1 LQNEIVTDH
10 HIIKIIAMQNFR
22 YIITIFLIFVS
33 EIIIAGGFIIIEPKG
48 GNPVG
53 RSYMLE
59 VRTLKVETSIKD
71 QNAFTK
77 IEQVFYNSS
86 NMNLEGYFLFPVP
99 KGCVV
104 KNFSM
109 DINGKKMEAELLDAT
124 KARQIYEDIVRKL
137 KDPALLEYSEQ
148 SLFKVRIFPIEAM
161 KEKRIE
167 ISYSEILEKDNN
179 TEEYIFPLNTKKYSA
194 SPLKNISF
202 KINVESTTPIKTIYS
217 PTHETEINRKDDLHV
232 VVGLESSSLKE
243 DVDLRLFIGFDEDKI
258 GMSLVSYKETG
269 EEGFFLLNI
278 CPGIVKASD
287 EVVSKDI
294 TFVLDVS
301 GSMAGKKMEQA
312 IKALIFCVENLNPTD
327 KFEVIRFSTEAEA
340 LFSKRVMADQ
350 TNKAK
355 AIEYIKKLRPIGGT
369 NIDEAIGLA
378 CKEPKDPN
386 RPHMIV
392 FITDG
397 KPTIGEINEEPL
409 IKKIKSS
416 NVEKTR
422 IFTFGI
428 GDDLNTHLLDKI
440 TEETRAYRT
449 YISEQ
454 EDIEVKIS
462 NFYSKVS
469 SPILTDISLNFN
481 ANGKIRNVFPHDL
494 PDIFKGSSI
503 TILGRFENNGP
514 VKICLEG
521 KLNGKAEKYNFT
533 GELEGGQGNDF
544 IPPLWAARH
553 IGYLLD
559 QIRLNGEN
567 KELVDEVV
575 SLAKKYGIITP
586 YTSYLILEDEQI
598 NISRNDIPHDRVI
611 FNERFVGGDADE
623 FRNRSKKE
631 YSNLGVKSGQSGVV
645 SSSEVQ
651 ELGNS
656 SKLADNK
663 QGVSRMIYR
672 DKTGKTQNFSTQVR
686 NIQGRAVYQS
696 NDEWIDLYAQNN
708 KDQKP
713 NRIQFASSD
722 YFELLNKHPE
732 TSQFLSLGKNV
743 KFVYQNEY
751 YEIYDINN

>member
-1 LQNEIVTDH
+1 
-10 HIIKIIAMQNFR
+10 MQNFK
-22 YIITIFLIFVS
+22 YIISGILLLIT
-33 EIIIAGGFIIIEPKG
+33 EISIAGGFIIIEPKT
-48 GNPVG
+48 GNPLG

-59 VRTLKVETSIKD
+59 ARMLKVETSIKD
-71 QNAFTK
+71 QTAFTK
-77 IEQVFYNSS
+77 IEQVFYNPS
-86 NMNLEGYFLFPVP
+86 NVNLEGYFFFPVP
-99 KGCVV
+99 KGSVV

-109 DINGKKMEAELLDAT
+109 DINGKKMEAELLDAG

-167 ISYSEILEKDNN
+167 ISYTEILEKDNN
-179 TEEYIFPLNTKKYSA
+179 TEEYVFPLNTKKYSTA
-194 SPLKNISF
+194 PLKNISF
-202 KINVESTTPIKTIYS
+202 KIDVESALAIKTIYS
-217 PTHETEINRKDDLHV
+217 PTHEMEIKRKDEHHATIGFEAASLNEDADLC
-232 VVGLESSSLKE
+232 
-243 DVDLRLFIGFDEDKI
+243 LFIGYNSDKI
-258 GMSLVSYKETG
+258 GMSLVSYKDSG
-269 EEGFFLLNI
+269 DQGFFLLNI
-278 CPGIVKASD
+278 SPGLLKPSEEIA
-287 EVVSKDI
+287 SKDI

-312 IKALIFCVENLNPTD
+312 TKSIIFCIENLNAND
-327 KFEVIRFSTEAEA
+327 KFEIIRFSTEAEA
-340 LFSKRVMADQ
+340 LFSKRVTANAE
-350 TNKAK
+350 NKTK

-386 RPHMIV
+386 RPNMIV

-397 KPTIGEINEEPL
+397 KPTIGEINEDQL
-409 IKKIKSS
+409 VNKIKGS

-449 YISEQ
+449 YISEK

-469 SPILTDISLNFN
+469 SPILTDITLNFN
-481 ANGKIRNVFPHDL
+481 ANGKVNKVFPHDL

-503 TILGRFENNGP
+503 TVLGRFENSGP
-514 VKICLEG
+514 VKITLEG
-521 KLNGKAEKYNFT
+521 KLNGKPEKYNFS
-533 GELEGGQGNDF
+533 GEFETSQTNNF
-544 IPPLWAARH
+544 IPPLWAARY

-567 KELVDEVV
+567 KELVNEVV
-575 SLAKKYGIITP
+575 VLAKKYGIITP
-586 YTSYLILEDEQI
+586 YTSYLILEDEQV
-598 NISRNDIPHDRVI
+598 NITRNNIPRDRAI
-611 FNERFVGGDADE
+611 FNERFAGDDADE
-623 FRNRSKKE
+623 FRSRSKKE
-631 YSNLGVKSGQSGVV
+631 YSNLGTKSGQSGVV

-663 QGVSRMIYR
+663 QGGSRMLYR
-672 DKTGKTQNFSTQVR
+672 DKTGKTQNFSNQVR
-686 NIQGRAVYQS
+686 NIQGRAVYQT
-696 NDEWIDLYAQNN
+696 NDEWIDLYVQKDKNN
-708 KDQKP
+708 KS
-713 NRIQFASSD
+713 NRIQFASTD
-722 YFELLNKHPE
+722 YFNLLNKYPE

-743 KFVYQNEY
+743 KFVYKNIY
-751 YEIYDINN
+751 YEIYE

>member
-1 LQNEIVTDH
+1 MQKIKYLLS
-10 HIIKIIAMQNFR
+10 IILFFATELM
-22 YIITIFLIFVS
+22 
-33 EIIIAGGFIIIEPKG
+33 IAGGFIIIEPKG
-48 GNPVG
+48 GGPVW

-59 VRTLKVETSIKD
+59 ARSLRVQTSIKD
-71 QNAFTK
+71 QTVFTK
-77 IEQVFYNSS
+77 IEQVFYNPA
-86 NMNLEGYFLFPVP
+86 NVNLEGYFLFPIP
-99 KGCVV
+99 KGCVI

-109 DINGKKMEAELLDAT
+109 DINGKKMEAELLDAA

-148 SLFKVRIFPIEAM
+148 SLFKVRIFPIEAL

-202 KINVESTTPIKTIYS
+202 KIDVESSSSIKTIYS
-217 PTHETEINRKDDLHV
+217 PTHEMEIIRKDNRHATI
-232 VVGLESSSLKE
+232 GFEAASLKE
-243 DVDLRLFIGFDEDKI
+243 DIDMKLFIGFNDDKI
-258 GMSLVSYKETG
+258 GMSMVSFKEG
-269 EEGFFLLNI
+269 NDEGFFMLNI
-278 CPGIVKASD
+278 SPGVLKVSD
-287 EVVSKDI
+287 EIVNKDI

-312 IKALIFCVENLNPTD
+312 TKALIFCIENLNSND
-327 KFEVIRFSTEAEA
+327 KFEIIRFSTEAEA
-340 LFSKRVMADQ
+340 LFSIRVIADK
-350 TNKAK
+350 TNREK
-355 AIEYIKKLRPIGGT
+355 AIDYIKKLRPIGGT
-369 NIDEAIGLA
+369 NIDEAIGQA
-378 CKEPKDPN
+378 CKEKKDPN

-397 KPTIGEINEEPL
+397 KPTIGETNEDPL

-416 NVEKTR
+416 NDENTR

-469 SPILTDISLNFN
+469 SPILTDIALNFS
-481 ANGKIRNVFPHDL
+481 ANGKVRNVFPHDL

-503 TILGRFENNGP
+503 TVLGRYENNGP
-514 VKICLEG
+514 VKITLEG
-521 KLNGKAEKYNFT
+521 KLNGKPEKYNFS
-533 GELEGGQGNDF
+533 GEFEGGQSNDF

-559 QIRLNGEN
+559 QIRLNGAS
-567 KELVDEVV
+567 KELVDEVT

-586 YTSYLILEDEQI
+586 YTSYLILEDEQV
-598 NISRNDIPHDRVI
+598 NITRNDIPHDRVI
-611 FNERFVGGDADE
+611 FNNRFEGGDADE
-623 FRNRSKKE
+623 FKSRTKKE
-631 YSNLGVKSGQSGVV
+631 YSNLGEKSGKSGVV

-651 ELGNS
+651 ELGNATQLS
-656 SKLADNK
+656 DNK
-663 QGVSRMIYR
+663 QGVSRMLYK

-686 NIQGRAVYQS
+686 NIQGRAVYQT
-696 NDEWIDLYAQNN
+696 NDQWIDLYVQ
-708 KDQKP
+708 KDKNQKA
-713 NRIQFASSD
+713 NRIQFASAE
-722 YFELLNKHPE
+722 YFNLLNKYPE

-743 KFVYQNEY
+743 KFVYKNNL
-751 YEIYDINN
+751 YEVYE